1 MDDILDLYPRRTV
14 SLNPEEYLTM
24 SPAQKSNVRT
34 TRFNPP
40 RLGDDDFG
48 RFIVML
54 KTPEY
59 SFGRKK

>member
-1 MDDILDLYPRRTV
+1 MDDILDLYPRRTL
-14 SLNPEEYLTM
+14 SLNPEEYLAM
-24 SPAQKSNVRT
+24 SPPQKSNVRT
-34 TRFNPP
+34 TRFSPP